1 MLRASL
7 ATSTAT
13 LFPGHLT
20 NKSKGKIMTATTP
33 ITNPE
38 PLTEPYEIDE
48 SKVDQMFEAAARG
61 DTQTVLLLATGLQLG
76 GYTYDIERLT
86 ELAAWYGPLETNG
99 DALISLL
106 QTHEEGA
113 VEANEDMK
121 RYLNEA
127 RAQMSASGKP
137 IPNDVLEVFNKV
149 MNGEKINEE
158 QAKKLYS
165 WCLEAKE
172 LVIPSDYR
180 SAIIGEQLQRLRDQ
194 YDQKVD
200 SGTKRLSS
208 FSVR

>member
-1 MLRASL
+1 
-7 ATSTAT
+7 
-13 LFPGHLT
+13 
-20 NKSKGKIMTATTP
+20 
-33 ITNPE
+33 
-38 PLTEPYEIDE
+38 
-48 SKVDQMFEAAARG
+48 
-61 DTQTVLLLATGLQLG
+61 
-76 GYTYDIERLT
+76 
-86 ELAAWYGPLETNG
+86 
-99 DALISLL
+99 
-106 QTHEEGA
+106 
-113 VEANEDMK
+113 MK

-149 MNGEKINEE
+149 MNGEKVNEE